1 MTEVLLFHHAL
12 GVTPGIRAI
21 ADDLRAAGHTVT
33 VPDLFDGATFTDVE
47 AGVAHA
53 EQIGFDTITDRGVA
67 AAEGSGAGLVVLGFS
82 LGVLPAQKLAQTR
95 RGVRGAVLCHAAIP
109 LGLYGDGWPDE
120 VAVQLHLVENDP
132 MAEEDLDAAREI
144 AATAARGDL
153 YLYPG
158 TGHLVTDSS
167 TADYDSPVAN
177 QIMERVLT
185 FLAVSG

>member
-1 MTEVLLFHHAL
+1 MTHVLLFHHAL

-21 ADDLRAAGHTVT
+21 AGELRAAGHSVT
-33 VPDLFDGATFTDVE
+33 VPDLFDGATFADVE
-47 AGVAHA
+47 TGVAHA

-67 AAEGSGAGLVVLGFS
+67 TAEGFAAELVVIGFS

-109 LGLYGDGWPDE
+109 LGLYAEGWPDE

-132 MAEEDLDAAREI
+132 LAEEDLEAACEI

-153 YLYPG
+153 YVYPG
-158 TGHLVTDSS
+158 TGHLITDSS
-167 TADYDSPVAN
+167 AADYDPPVAK
-177 QIMERVLT
+177 QIMERT
-185 FLAVSG
+185 LALLAELK